1 MKRTLNSMDLTLLG
15 LGSMVGAGIFT
26 FTGVGVALI
35 AGPSLIISI
44 IIAGIAVGLSALIF
58 AEFASRV
65 PSRGGPYGYIY
76 AVFGEFPA
84 WIVGWLLAIE
94 FLQQLQSLQSHG
106 VVISK
111 ACCICNFLPDLKA
124 HLAILQVFLLI

>member
-1 MKRTLNSMDLTLLG
+1 MNIFRKRVVQEKSEMKRTPNSMDLTLLG

-44 IIAGIAVGLSALIF
+44 IIAGVAVGLSALIF

-94 FLQQLQSLQSHG
+94 FFTKIG
-106 VVISK
+106 R
-111 ACCICNFLPDLKA
+111 A
-124 HLAILQVFLLI
+124 HV